1 MTERPPSADEPDIP
15 VEEWL
20 EAYLPQLTGYVRS
33 RTDRLLAARESTS
46 DLVQSVCREVLQHL
60 DRFEHRSEAGF
71 RQWLFKTAERK
82 IIDRYR
88 YHTAERRHPNRED
101 HNELRLLDE
110 ALFQTPSQD
119 AVAREELERIQATF
133 AALPPHYQRVI
144 VLARVDGLSHAE
156 IAERVGK
163 SSDAVRN
170 ILYRGLATMSLALT
184 GGGEEPGRNG
194 KAEPR

>member
-1 MTERPPSADEPDIP
+1 MTQRPPSESDSSDIP

-20 EAYLPQLTGYVRS
+20 ERYIPQLTGYIRS
-33 RTDRLLAARESTS
+33 RTDRILAARESTS
-46 DLVQSVCREVLQHL
+46 DLVQSVCREVLQHM

-71 RQWLFKTAERK
+71 RQWLFRTAERK

-88 YHTAERRHPNRED
+88 YHTAERRHPGRED

-119 AVAREELERIQATF
+119 AMAREELERVKATF
-133 AALPPHYQRVI
+133 SALPAHYQRVI

-156 IAERVGK
+156 ISERVGK

-184 GGGEEPGRNG
+184 NRPSSNKRD
-194 KAEPR
+194 KA